1 MSEPKMPEPT
11 LLEPEPTMS
20 EPSVYEA
27 PMSEPTHV

>member
-1 MSEPKMPEPT
+1 MPEPT

-20 EPSVYEA
+20 DPSVYEA